1 MRWYLTLLEHSSYER
16 SFVLHLAYRERS
28 AAEAPFQEGHR
39 ALSIRAHHVP
49 GMQNRAL
56 TIIQPVNHKVHMEYK
71 YSKTLL
77 GTPTPL
83 PGQTCA
89 IIVQCE
95 VPLYLCISHPSIL

>member
-1 MRWYLTLLEHSSYER
+1 MRWYLALLENSSYER

-28 AAEAPFQEGHR
+28 AEQRLRSRKDTEHFQSEP
-39 ALSIRAHHVP
+39 IMCQECKTV
-49 GMQNRAL
+49 L

-89 IIVQCE
+89 IIV
-95 VPLYLCISHPSIL
+95 